1 MNIEISKLY
10 DLAALIEDQI
20 DTYIKMRDEAP
31 KDSLEKTKLRTIV
44 KNLEKS
50 LSGVVDNITLLGLT
64 YP

>member
-50 LSGVVDNITLLGLT
+50 LSGVVDNITLLGLA

>member
-50 LSGVVDNITLLGLT
+50 LSGVVDNINLLGLA

>member
-10 DLAALIEDQI
+10 DLATAIEDQI

-31 KDSLEKTKLRTIV
+31 KDSLEKTKLRAIV
-44 KNLEKS
+44 KNFEKS
-50 LSGVVDNITLLGLT
+50 LSGVVDTITLLGLK